1 MYLDTSLSTSFTINS
16 SYENINEISNYKYDS
31 SPDLREKTKSFILSQ
46 INNINTVKLKKT
58 SSSKIHSLKYSQTKD
73 HPKKLSH
80 KKTFRKKSYIIGSK
94 KKMNEIINLAEAAK
108 KSFILEPDNNIKPHL
123 KLTKSINKPEVFS
136 FKHEEEHNTKDLRFS
151 SVIHY
156 KRKKSLK
163 SNKHIKKVITAK
175 EKENNYYSK
184 INRMRSKKN
193 VNYSN
198 FEEKSEKENSKLNF
212 NEVIAKNIEKNQQ
225 NLNNPE
231 EYFEGFFNNIIL
243 KQKKTNNLLD
253 DTVKKKKTIKKHGSD

>member
-1 MYLDTSLSTSFTINS
+1 
-16 SYENINEISNYKYDS
+16 
-31 SPDLREKTKSFILSQ
+31 
-46 INNINTVKLKKT
+46 
-58 SSSKIHSLKYSQTKD
+58 
-73 HPKKLSH
+73 
-80 KKTFRKKSYIIGSK
+80 
-94 KKMNEIINLAEAAK
+94 
-108 KSFILEPDNNIKPHL
+108 
-123 KLTKSINKPEVFS
+123 
-136 FKHEEEHNTKDLRFS
+136 
-151 SVIHY
+151 
-156 KRKKSLK
+156 
-163 SNKHIKKVITAK
+163 
-175 EKENNYYSK
+175 
-184 INRMRSKKN
+184 MRSKKI